1 MSIHS
6 KKNLAVFPSPVGMS
20 LTKLSQVTFFY
31 SVSLQ
36 LSVSSASAQWMKYE
50 PQRRRPLPG
59 AANAAGQLLSA
70 AGPSM
75 PACAPG
81 EPVGRLA
88 KLQRLHAGEFVT
100 TPAWRN
106 HCPFSQVITSYTKKE
121 EEYWNNNY
129 AALEFWIN

>member
-1 MSIHS
+1 
-6 KKNLAVFPSPVGMS
+6 
-20 LTKLSQVTFFY
+20 
-31 SVSLQ
+31 
-36 LSVSSASAQWMKYE
+36 MKYE

-59 AANAAGQLLSA
+59 AASAAGQLLPA

-100 TPAWRN
+100 TPAWRD

-121 EEYWNNNY
+121 ENWNHNV
-129 AALEFWIN
+129 ALVFWINKEMGTNPLSPLPSPPTN